1 MSRTEILP
9 NRHQFGKVIEMKVIL
24 YWMQD
29 CKFCEKLKS
38 EIKQLPEQYDRN
50 RPIMIEYTNIPVSQ
64 KEKYGIRIYPTMIF
78 LSDENKFLEKIEG
91 YKDLGEIIKT
101 YEKINSLETIL
112 QS

>member
-1 MSRTEILP
+1 
-9 NRHQFGKVIEMKVIL
+9 MKVIL

-29 CKFCEKLKS
+29 CKFCDKLKS
-38 EIKQLPEQYDRN
+38 EIRQLPKQYE
-50 RPIMIEYTNIPVSQ
+50 RPIMIQYSNIPVSQ
-64 KEKYGIRIYPTMIF
+64 KEKYGIRIYPTMVF

-91 YKDLGEIIKT
+91 YVDLGEIIKT